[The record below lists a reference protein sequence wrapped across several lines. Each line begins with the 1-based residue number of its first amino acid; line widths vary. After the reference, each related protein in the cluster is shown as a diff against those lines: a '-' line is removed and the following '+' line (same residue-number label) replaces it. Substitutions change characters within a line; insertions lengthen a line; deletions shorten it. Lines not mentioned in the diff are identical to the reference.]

1 MKQLGRYCK
10 MHNINNCRA
19 VMVTFAKNILEIAG
33 DLLLCAGQRSGY
45 EAAIHKFDTQRR
57 NF

>member
-1 MKQLGRYCK
+1 
-10 MHNINNCRA
+10 
-19 VMVTFAKNILEIAG
+19 MVTFAKNILEFAG
-33 DLLLCAGQRSGY
+33 DLLLCAGQRSRY